1 MWVRRRNAGL
11 VLEIGTGSG
20 DRVWFLGSGS
30 GSWGAVLVPGEWF
43 WFWGVV
49 GLLVPGEPYWQLGI
63 GSDSWGAVL
72 GADLS
77 CSLQSVVHSISVI
90 RKSSA
95 LPHWISFNSYEWAEG
110 KL

>member
-1 MWVRRRNAGL
+1 MQEKSHASKLNRCGYADAC
-11 VLEIGTGSG
+11 GTGSG

-72 GADLS
+72 GAGD
-77 CSLQSVVHSISVI
+77 
-90 RKSSA
+90 R
-95 LPHWISFNSYEWAEG
+95 F
-110 KL
+110 

>member
-1 MWVRRRNAGL
+1 MQEKSHASKLNRCGYADAMRDWFWRSGL
-11 VLEIGTGSG
+11 VLEI
-20 DRVWFLGSGS
+20 GS

-72 GADLS
+72 GAGDRFGFLGS
-77 CSLQSVVHSISVI
+77 GTRS
-90 RKSSA
+90 
-95 LPHWISFNSYEWAEG
+95 
-110 KL
+110 